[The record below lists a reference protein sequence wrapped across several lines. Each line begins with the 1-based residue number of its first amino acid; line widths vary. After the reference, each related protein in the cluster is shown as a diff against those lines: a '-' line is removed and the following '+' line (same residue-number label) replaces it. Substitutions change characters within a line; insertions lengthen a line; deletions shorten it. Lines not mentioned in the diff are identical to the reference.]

1 MERIWCIYEQIGMKN
16 KKTICSKI
24 IILNLLNILFNI
36 QIYIYKLISY
46 DKYKLNLNL
55 FKIQW
60 CV

>member
-1 MERIWCIYEQIGMKN
+1 MKN

-36 QIYIYKLISY
+36 QTYIYKLISY

-55 FKIQW
+55 FKIQ
-60 CV
+60 